1 MRSASFSSPTF
12 VVPGGSRR
20 CPGYRTQPGME
31 PTWATQQYL
40 ADLDARAHKAAA
52 APPAYWRHAP
62 QAGPVDEPATHITE
76 IGLCREPVSAELA
89 ANVDSTPTARP
100 AHPPGSDR
108 RVDRLDHVREA
119 QMTTTLGDT
128 LTAAASGPDN
138 TSDQVEMVLDLE
150 VGDYLPQ
157 FEAAVSLVDIR
168 TERLGVQWVDLEL
181 TNGQTMTLNGH
192 DDIAIGPR
200 IRSSEAPAR
209 PERDA
214 SAFEVS

>member
-1 MRSASFSSPTF
+1 
-12 VVPGGSRR
+12 
-20 CPGYRTQPGME
+20 
-31 PTWATQQYL
+31 
-40 ADLDARAHKAAA
+40 
-52 APPAYWRHAP
+52 
-62 QAGPVDEPATHITE
+62 
-76 IGLCREPVSAELA
+76 
-89 ANVDSTPTARP
+89 
-100 AHPPGSDR
+100 
-108 RVDRLDHVREA
+108 
-119 QMTTTLGDT
+119 MTTTLGDT

-138 TSDQVEMVLDLE
+138 TSDQVELVLDLE

-157 FEAAVSLVDIR
+157 FEAAVSHVDIR

-214 SAFEVS
+214 TAFEVS